1 MCVLSSN
8 LNALYE
14 KRMTKMQALI
24 LILKQ
29 VDLIDEILQQFAE
42 EGIQGGTI
50 LEGSGM
56 AKSLCDLHDTPM
68 FGILRHLAEE
78 DGFETSKVMIFVLD
92 DERAVLAR
100 NIIKKVVDLSVAN
113 TGIMFA
119 IPITYV
125 EGLGEN

>member
-1 MCVLSSN
+1 
-8 LNALYE
+8 
-14 KRMTKMQALI
+14 MQALI

-29 VDLIDEILQQFAE
+29 VELIDKILQQLAE

-56 AKSLCDLHDTPM
+56 AKTLCNLNDTPM

-78 DGFETSKVMIFVLD
+78 DSFEASKVMIFVLD
-92 DERAVLAR
+92 DKRAVIAR
-100 NIIKKVVDLSVAN
+100 NTIKKAVNLSKPN

-119 IPITYV
+119 LPITYV
-125 EGLGEN
+125 EGLGEE